1 MELQTV
7 ATLIREGTK
16 LLSHFLQSYAG
27 RLPQTVAKPVAER
40 AEPRGEW
47 ESKGPTT
54 DETIRYQKK
63 EIVKQLV
70 LLEGHLQQSCK
81 IEGKACDCCTKHPIT
96 IEGLAEEAAGMTSA
110 PIFKE
115 VAEWAKSIGPIT
127 TQEASASGEYDEKYP
142 ELAIK
147 ARNFRKAL
155 MPTEKEV

>member
-1 MELQTV
+1 MERQTV
-7 ATLIREGTK
+7 ATLIREGSK
-16 LLSHFLQSYAG
+16 LLSHFLQSFAG
-27 RLPQTVAKPVAER
+27 QR
-40 AEPRGEW
+40 AVPSVPSEPIEPKQ

-96 IEGLAEEAAGMTSA
+96 IEGLAEEAAGMA
-110 PIFKE
+110 PDPIFRE
-115 VAEWAKSIGPIT
+115 IAAWAKSIGSIT
-127 TQEASASGEYDEKYP
+127 TQEASASGEYDGKYP

-147 ARNFRKAL
+147 AREYRKAL
-155 MPTEKEV
+155 MPNEKEV